1 MSHTARATTHK
12 YGELR
17 VPPGRRVYQAYFHT
31 SRGGCGIEYA
41 AARYEFGVVM
51 RPLGMD
57 VQDETPAHMRVQ
69 FSLPADAESPMVDR
83 APLLGY
89 TEAIVRCSPTPF
101 TGQPY
106 RVRKAGRWLVGTQ
119 RWRAQLVEFTEVYVE
134 DARASLA
141 NAPHR
146 RPFLIARDGQT
157 VSVKGERLR
166 RRLSHRDARFLVNIA
181 QLPSAATVLDPF
193 AGIGSIILECRARD
207 VRVVGGDIEETL
219 RPGLAKVA
227 DGRAGVLD
235 ARWLPFADRSFDA
248 VIAEPPYHRD
258 HYAAVLAS
266 IPELARVAAPGGCV
280 VLLVAQNMHEPVL
293 RFAAEA
299 DLAAEREFSVR
310 RQGKLLAKALLLRK
324 P

>member
-1 MSHTARATTHK
+1 MHK
-12 YGELR
+12 YGGLR

-31 SRGGCGIEYA
+31 SRGGCGIDYE

-89 TEAIVRCSPTPF
+89 TEAIVRFSPTPF

-106 RVRKAGRWLVGTQ
+106 RVRKVGRWLVGTQ
-119 RWRAQLVEFTEVYVE
+119 RWRTQLVEFTEVYVE
-134 DARASLA
+134 DTHASLA

-146 RPFLIARDGQT
+146 RPFLIARNGRT
-157 VSVKGERLR
+157 VSVRGERLR

-181 QLPSAATVLDPF
+181 QLPSGAAVLDPF
-193 AGIGSIILECRARD
+193 AGIGSIILECRARG
-207 VRVVGGDIEETL
+207 VRVIGGDVEETL
-219 RPGLAKVA
+219 RPGLAKIA

-235 ARWLPFADRSFDA
+235 AQRLPFADRSFDA
-248 VIAEPPYHRD
+248 VITEPPYHRD
-258 HYAAVLAS
+258 DRAAVLAS
-266 IPELARVAAPGGCV
+266 IPELARAAVPGGCV
-280 VLLVAQNMHEPVL
+280 VLLVAEDMHDPVL
-293 RFAAEA
+293 RLAAEA
-299 DLAAEREFSVR
+299 GLTAAREFSVR
-310 RQGKLLAKALLLRK
+310 RQGKLQAKALLLRK